1 MSQLLLPVSLPPRF
15 SFENLVVHEGI
26 ETAVAT
32 ITATYRSGRA
42 SASSLFLY
50 GPPGIGKT
58 HILRAL
64 AADLQSAFGGHRSN
78 AVILEASQ
86 RDGCPQ
92 LDQLLTGAGAEN
104 LDKAAAVALDDVH
117 LFTDHD
123 RVSLWTL
130 SNMLRRTATPL
141 LMAAQG
147 SPDEL
152 FPSNPH
158 LLSRMCAGLVLRL
171 DHPEDNV
178 RMLIMDKIARDKN
191 VRVSPDVFRYLLSR
205 KPRNIKDLEN
215 VLDVLDAASLERKR
229 RITLPFV
236 KLLETEGII

>member
-32 ITATYRSGRA
+32 ITATYRSGRV

-50 GPPGIGKT
+50 GPPGTGKT

>member
-50 GPPGIGKT
+50 GPPGTGKT

-117 LFTDHD
+117 LFTDHIYFD
-123 RVSLWTL
+123 IL
-130 SNMLRRTATPL
+130 
-141 LMAAQG
+141 
-147 SPDEL
+147 
-152 FPSNPH
+152 
-158 LLSRMCAGLVLRL
+158 
-171 DHPEDNV
+171 
-178 RMLIMDKIARDKN
+178 
-191 VRVSPDVFRYLLSR
+191 
-205 KPRNIKDLEN
+205 
-215 VLDVLDAASLERKR
+215 
-229 RITLPFV
+229 
-236 KLLETEGII
+236 